1 MRRRRREV
9 VGGEDLLNVVL
20 GIIFVSDKKEV
31 GWKEVVI

>member
-9 VGGEDLLNVVL
+9 GRGEDFLNVVP